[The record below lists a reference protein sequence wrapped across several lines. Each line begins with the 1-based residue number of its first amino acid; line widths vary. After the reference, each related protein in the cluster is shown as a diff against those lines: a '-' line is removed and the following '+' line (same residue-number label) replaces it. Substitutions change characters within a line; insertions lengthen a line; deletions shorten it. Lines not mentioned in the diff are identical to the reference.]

1 MIKCENSPQSRSGGC
16 GARNSCCARLQD
28 AVADAVVVVVAGV
41 GDGDPE
47 QLGPLRQLLL
57 PTLRPVKVTTKFRGS
72 FPLKLGR

>member
-1 MIKCENSPQSRSGGC
+1 MRTSPQSRSGGC

-28 AVADAVVVVVAGV
+28 AVAVVDVVAGV

-47 QLGPLRQLLL
+47 QLGSLRQLLL

-72 FPLKLGR
+72 FHLKLGR